1 MQNKINIWFDAIV
14 FFLVAVA
21 VSWPALHHDLFRPI
35 TTTADPDIVYIY
47 QVLLLSDGLPQS
59 YFDHTGYIYFVILTF
74 WFKLLHLIGLVPII
88 KLSELVKLNDIGP
101 SYEALIY
108 GGRIFSIILATLCSF
123 VFYYVIKKL
132 TDHKYIAAIAA
143 IIFAILP
150 GLSVHA
156 VQMRTELPSIFF
168 AYLFFLMMLLATQSR
183 QWVEFVYLALA
194 AFFAVLAIM
203 AKLQIIPTILAM
215 PIIILIL
222 CSGLDARREPAFLV
236 YSWPPVIA
244 IGLLAI
250 AVSVPAHVMTW
261 TQIFPAL
268 PERHNVS
275 NQGYQFLIMSY
286 LVLIILVYVKFDRRT
301 FLEMILIFSAVS
313 VGFAL
318 AFYTTFI
325 HHDTKNTA
333 ILVNFVEHM
342 TNFATSTEGIM
353 FSKTESSQLFGGLYD
368 KLALLVGQVITRNLF
383 TLNFTYSP
391 TMPLAWLA
399 FVGIAISSY
408 YRNLRLALSSCALLA
423 TGFGME
429 VFSGI
434 RSFAPHYRIYSEPLL
449 LLSVILLVVRLLN
462 FGVVDKIHRHTS
474 VRWGAF
480 IFIGLIGAVVI
491 KGSLSFAF
499 ADKVWNEPSNG
510 CYQTMFAVPRIKE
523 FFCSDKFLHPPENR

>member
-1 MQNKINIWFDAIV
+1 M
-14 FFLVAVA
+14 
-21 VSWPALHHDLFRPI
+21 
-35 TTTADPDIVYIY
+35 
-47 QVLLLSDGLPQS
+47 
-59 YFDHTGYIYFVILTF
+59 
-74 WFKLLHLIGLVPII
+74 
-88 KLSELVKLNDIGP
+88 
-101 SYEALIY
+101 
-108 GGRIFSIILATLCSF
+108 
-123 VFYYVIKKL
+123 
-132 TDHKYIAAIAA
+132 
-143 IIFAILP
+143 
-150 GLSVHA
+150 
-156 VQMRTELPSIFF
+156 
-168 AYLFFLMMLLATQSR
+168 
-183 QWVEFVYLALA
+183 
-194 AFFAVLAIM
+194 
-203 AKLQIIPTILAM
+203 
-215 PIIILIL
+215 
-222 CSGLDARREPAFLV
+222 
-236 YSWPPVIA
+236 
-244 IGLLAI
+244 
-250 AVSVPAHVMTW
+250 
-261 TQIFPAL
+261 
-268 PERHNVS
+268 
-275 NQGYQFLIMSY
+275 
-286 LVLIILVYVKFDRRT
+286 DRRT

-342 TNFATSTEGIM
+342 TNFARSTEGIM

-408 YRNLRLALSSCALLA
+408 YRNLRLALSSCALLV

-491 KGSLSFAF
+491 KSSLSFAF
-499 ADKVWNEPSNG
+499 TDKVWNKPSNG

-523 FFCSDKFLHPPENR
+523 FFCSDKSLHPPENR